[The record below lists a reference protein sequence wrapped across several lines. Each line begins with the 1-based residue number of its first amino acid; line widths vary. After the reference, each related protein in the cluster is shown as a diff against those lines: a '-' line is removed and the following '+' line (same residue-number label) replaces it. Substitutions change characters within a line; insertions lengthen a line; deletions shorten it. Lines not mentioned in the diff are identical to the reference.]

1 MALGADEDERPIGE
15 LFGQLIDEGKAYAK
29 AELGLAK
36 ANAEA
41 KANAARKPALLA
53 GAALL
58 FLIAGV
64 VVLCMTLAL
73 ALATLVGPLAGGLI
87 YDTFA
92 SYSWLY
98 IGSFGLGIGAFL
110 IAMTF
115 RRFPKAELR
124 AVPA

>member
-1 MALGADEDERPIGE
+1 MVGGGDDTDERPIGE

-36 ANAEA
+36 ASAEA
-41 KANAARKPALLA
+41 KAEMAKKPALY
-53 GAALL
+53 GAASLL

-87 YDTFA
+87 ASLITFGVA
-92 SYSWLY
+92 Y
-98 IGSFGLGIGAFL
+98 GLFL
-110 IAMTF
+110 LA
-115 RRFPKAELR
+115 RQEAAKLK
-124 AVPA
+124 

>member
-1 MALGADEDERPIGE
+1 MASGGDDDERPIGE

-36 ANAEA
+36 ASAEA
-41 KANAARKPALLA
+41 KADAAKKPALYGVA
-53 GAALL
+53 SFL

-87 YDTFA
+87 ASLITFGIA
-92 SYSWLY
+92 Y
-98 IGSFGLGIGAFL
+98 GLFL
-110 IAMTF
+110 LA
-115 RRFPKAELR
+115 RQEAERLK
-124 AVPA
+124 

>member
-1 MALGADEDERPIGE
+1 MANGGNEDVDERPIGE

-36 ANAEA
+36 ATAESKADAA
-41 KANAARKPALLA
+41 KKPGLLA

-87 YDTFA
+87 AAFITFA
-92 SYSWLY
+92 VA
-98 IGSFGLGIGAFL
+98 GGLGLWA
-110 IAMTF
+110 
-115 RRFPKAELR
+115 KQELR
-124 AVPA
+124 KLK

>member
-1 MALGADEDERPIGE
+1 MGQGGDDEEEKPIGE

-36 ANAEA
+36 ASAEA
-41 KANAARKPALLA
+41 KAEAAKKPALL
-53 GAALL
+53 GVAALL

-87 YDTFA
+87 AALVTFGIA
-92 SYSWLY
+92 AGLY
-98 IGSFGLGIGAFL
+98 FWS
-110 IAMTF
+110 
-115 RRFPKAELR
+115 RQELEKLK
-124 AVPA
+124 